1 MQTLTQF
8 VDNQIKKYDLS
19 NKFVDEDKQ
28 FFKIRIKAQ
37 RELEKLGYWKN
48 AKTET
53 IGKAKTRVFTNEQLG
68 KLEVEMT
75 PYLEKLSTKAN
86 KLNYSQVKDLAS
98 KIADGENKTPTEEKL
113 EQFHK
118 GNETQAPII
127 SKKDVEQKKQQIMFE
142 ALFEH
147 FFTPVNTKKLENLMI
162 TIELTDDEFKKASA
176 LKELNHPKGHL
187 FKRKTIFERLKSKL
201 KRKN

>member
-53 IGKAKTRVFTNEQLG
+53 IGKAKTRG
-68 KLEVEMT
+68 
-75 PYLEKLSTKAN
+75 
-86 KLNYSQVKDLAS
+86 
-98 KIADGENKTPTEEKL
+98 
-113 EQFHK
+113 
-118 GNETQAPII
+118 
-127 SKKDVEQKKQQIMFE
+127 
-142 ALFEH
+142 
-147 FFTPVNTKKLENLMI
+147 
-162 TIELTDDEFKKASA
+162 
-176 LKELNHPKGHL
+176 
-187 FKRKTIFERLKSKL
+187 
-201 KRKN
+201 